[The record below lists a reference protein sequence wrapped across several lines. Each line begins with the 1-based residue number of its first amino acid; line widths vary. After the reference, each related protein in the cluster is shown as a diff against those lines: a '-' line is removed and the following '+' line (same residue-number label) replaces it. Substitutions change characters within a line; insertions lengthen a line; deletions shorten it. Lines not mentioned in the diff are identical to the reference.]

1 MTENNIHRLGNK
13 TFRLWYNISFIRSDS
28 RATIAVLPAVFPTG
42 SLPNAQNFSTSETSG
57 EILGMKAENKVGN
70 TAGKTAILALESF
83 PNDEIS
89 YQSRNV
95 SLPNL

>member
-1 MTENNIHRLGNK
+1 M
-13 TFRLWYNISFIRSDS
+13 IRNVS
-28 RATIAVLPAVFPTG
+28 RARIAVCPAVFPTG
-42 SLPNAQNFSTSETSG
+42 SLPNAQSFSTSETSG

-70 TAGKTAILALESF
+70 TAGKTAIHALKTF

>member
-1 MTENNIHRLGNK
+1 MI
-13 TFRLWYNISFIRSDS
+13 S
-28 RATIAVLPAVFPTG
+28 RARIAVLPAVFPTG

-70 TAGKTAILALESF
+70 KAGKTAIRALESF
-83 PNDEIS
+83 LMDEIL

-95 SLPNL
+95 LLPNL